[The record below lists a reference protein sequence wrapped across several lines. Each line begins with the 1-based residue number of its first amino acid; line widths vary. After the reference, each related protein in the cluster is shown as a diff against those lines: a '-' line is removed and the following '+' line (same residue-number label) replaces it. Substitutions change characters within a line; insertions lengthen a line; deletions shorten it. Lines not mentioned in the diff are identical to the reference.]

1 MTSVLT
7 WADYY
12 TVSDFSCQ
20 SVQRAEVMFF
30 TTTVGEIMIDDL
42 LLSFCCVS
50 VRENQHN
57 KIKSMEV
64 AGHDV

>member
-1 MTSVLT
+1 MTSALT

-12 TVSDFSCQ
+12 TVSDCSCQ

-30 TTTVGEIMIDDL
+30 TTTVGMIMIDDL
-42 LLSFCCVS
+42 LQSFCSVS

-64 AGHDV
+64 AGHNV

>member
-1 MTSVLT
+1 MTSALT
-7 WADYY
+7 WAGYY
-12 TVSDFSCQ
+12 TVSDCLCQ

-30 TTTVGEIMIDDL
+30 RTTVGKIMIDDL
-42 LLSFCCVS
+42 LQSFCSVS
-50 VRENQHN
+50 VSENQHN